1 MARERSELAKRRAEL
16 TRSLPGLS
24 EKRVGTYRRNSDAL
38 ALDRAGGKRER
49 SEEMVRLGEAEVA
62 ADAAVRDVQREL
74 RDVDAEIRL
83 MPRRSLGAGARR
95 AVRRAR
101 QPVSVLPLTRRAVDS
116 FEHPG
121 LFMVALDRPR
131 AVSVAA
137 KTLEAPAMRLLGR
150 RVAPPDRHKRTRR
163 RYCSGCARETEQI
176 AGAADGRGSIPA
188 IRWPITEPAIGT
200 TICLDCGQRRAPS
213 SRPNPPA
220 WSSWP
225 RSRIA
230 TRSVALAAYATHTTE
245 DWLSESAA
253 EDEGMPP
260 KREPRA
266 ASA

>member
-1 MARERSELAKRRAEL
+1 MAR
-16 TRSLPGLS
+16 
-24 EKRVGTYRRNSDAL
+24 
-38 ALDRAGGKRER
+38 
-49 SEEMVRLGEAEVA
+49 EAEVA
-62 ADAAVRDVQREL
+62 ADAAVRDAQPEL
-74 RDVDAEIRL
+74 RDGGAQIKL

-116 FEHPG
+116 FDHPG
-121 LFMVALDRPR
+121 LFMVALGRPR
-131 AVSVAA
+131 AVSVAE
-137 KTLEAPAMRLLGR
+137 KTHEAPAMRPWRG
-150 RVAPPDRHKRTRR
+150 RVAPPDRHKRARR
-163 RYCSGCARETEQI
+163 RYCSGCVQET
-176 AGAADGRGSIPA
+176 AHVAWAADGRRSIPA
-188 IRWPITEPAIGT
+188 IRWPTTEPAIGT
-200 TICLDCGQRRAPS
+200 TMCLDCGQWRAAS

-230 TRSVALAAYATHTTE
+230 TPSLAVAAYATDTTE
-245 DWLSESAA
+245 DWLYETAA